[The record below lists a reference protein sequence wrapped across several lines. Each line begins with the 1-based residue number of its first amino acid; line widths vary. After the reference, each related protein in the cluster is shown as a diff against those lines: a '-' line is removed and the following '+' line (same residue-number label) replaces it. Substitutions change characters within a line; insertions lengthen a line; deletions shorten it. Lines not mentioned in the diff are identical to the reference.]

1 MIDLVPRIDENKF
14 MQQNKKKKM
23 VKIMFMC
30 SLCWAQLNL
39 RSRLKQKKLW
49 IQQ

>member
-1 MIDLVPRIDENKF
+1 MIDLVPPIDENKF
-14 MQQNKKKKM
+14 MQENKKKM

-30 SLCWAQLNL
+30 SLCWAQLDL
-39 RSRLKQKKLW
+39 RSGLKQKKLW